1 MSTPDDQPTT
11 VQRQVTAEQPAVTT
25 GEAPARSRV
34 WQRRLPS
41 RIGRAHTSTVVIGAL
56 FVVLFALWLAARP
69 AYVDVELPGGGTAR
83 VPCSQVSTCGEPT
96 PSETP
101 LPSES
106 PLAPTDPTGPGTD
119 APAPTGQAPQT
130 TGLDDDETPTT
141 TPRTSRAP
149 APSTGTTGPTTTDE
163 TPTTGT
169 EQGTDEEPTPSETPT
184 G

>member
-11 VQRQVTAEQPAVTT
+11 VQRQATTEQPSVGT
-25 GEAPARSRV
+25 APESGRTRL

-41 RIGRAHTSTVVIGAL
+41 RIGRAHTSTVVIGVL
-56 FVVLFALWLAARP
+56 FVVLFALWLAIRP
-69 AYVDVELPGGGTAR
+69 AYVTVETVDGGTVR

-101 LPSES
+101 PPSES
-106 PLAPTDPTGPGTD
+106 PLPPTDPTGPGTD
-119 APAPTGQAPQT
+119 APAPTSRAPEST
-130 TGLDDDETPTT
+130 TPDDDETPTT

-163 TPTTGT
+163 SPTTGP
-169 EQGTDEEPTPSETPT
+169 EQGTDEEPTDATPT